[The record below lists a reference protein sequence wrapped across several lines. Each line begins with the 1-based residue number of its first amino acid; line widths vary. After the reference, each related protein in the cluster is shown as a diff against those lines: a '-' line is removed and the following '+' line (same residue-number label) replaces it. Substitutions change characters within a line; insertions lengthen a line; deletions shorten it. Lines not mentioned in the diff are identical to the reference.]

1 MRKCFLLIVLVS
13 LISSALFA
21 QNNDL
26 RGEPLFTQA
35 WIGTNATVLP
45 LQGASFGF
53 TAELGFRK
61 FSWMPEGTTMGMS
74 FRNSVTPRSFSPVFS
89 DSVNLMIG
97 GWMRFPLLDSDKARI
112 FVQPD
117 ISVGVYS
124 VGPATVPQVSI
135 SPGFRFAL
143 PEHYESKAELEV
155 APVINL
161 NMVNPSAGVRI
172 GLMYHVMGTEELS
185 PEEIAERNAR
195 IEAEKA
201 RIAAE
206 KAQREAERLA
216 ARQAREAEKARL
228 AAERARQREEARLA
242 REAAKLAAQQAREAA
257 RLAREA
263 ERARKAEERARL
275 AAEKARQREEERLAR
290 EAARLAAQQARE
302 AARLAR
308 EAEKERLAA
317 ERARQREEERLAR
330 EAAKLAAQQ
339 AREEARLAR
348 EAEKERLAAER
359 ARQREEERLAREA
372 EKERLAAEKAR
383 REEEERLAREAELA
397 RIAAE
402 KARREEEERLARE
415 AELAR
420 IAAEKARREE
430 EERLAREAEA
440 ARLAAEKER
449 AAREAEEARRRAL
462 ASMPAPYAELSVE
475 TQEGGNLT
483 PDGDG
488 LNDALLLKPSVHYL
502 SEPEE
507 DWEIVISDAKGST
520 FRTFK
525 GAAPL
530 PETIVWDGLSDSG
543 ETVFSLNNYNVELSI
558 TPAAADQERIG
569 RLSVKTTQTV
579 RTGLL
584 LQVIIP
590 GKEWKIMVNSIFFD
604 PDKATFNTLS
614 PSQIAAN
621 NEALDAV
628 VAEIIAHPGTDV
640 IVEGFA
646 NNISNTVEENEREL
660 LPLSQERAES
670 IVQQLIKRG
679 IPASILSSQGMGDA
693 SPLAE
698 WDDVANWWKNR
709 RVEFILRK
717 E

>member
-201 RIAAE
+201 RLAAE

-275 AAEKARQREEERLAR
+275 AAEK
-290 EAARLAAQQARE
+290 
-302 AARLAR
+302 
-308 EAEKERLAA
+308 
-317 ERARQREEERLAR
+317 ARQREEERLAR